1 MKKLLD
7 FILSRARE
15 RSTWLGLISLVTA
28 LGLSLGTEASEA
40 IIAAGMS
47 VAGLIA
53 VFTRDNGDA
62 A

>member
-7 FILSRARE
+7 FLLTRARE
-15 RSTWLGLISLVTA
+15 RSTWLGVISLVTA

-53 VFTRDNGDA
+53 VFTSDKGDA